1 MFTYLIKL
9 LTMLRN
15 IFIVIIIQSF
25 IFCQIDEVSIS
36 IENRNSKKH
45 TDQYL
50 KKLKNDIEFYILS
63 TDFLE
68 SPNENIKIA
77 LDISFIIESISD
89 NNIISA
95 HVLFSN
101 RGDQILF
108 SDGVDFEYNLG
119 QTLIYTT
126 TYNSLTSFINYNIF
140 TIIAGEIDKYNY
152 KGGQNYYI
160 RSEDIA
166 YQASI
171 SDYPRRWNK
180 RLKYLKQLKEN
191 IYFRNIKYLYQN
203 IIKHLESTE
212 DEFDEDIIIANL
224 NKLYDELININD
236 EYGYHKN
243 TIHFLNSNLEEIV
256 ELYYD
261 YDMDY
266 AIKFLERYDRD
277 NSEFYKDYID

>member
-1 MFTYLIKL
+1 MFIYLIKL

-140 TIIAGEIDKYNY
+140 TIIAGELDKYNY

-212 DEFDEDIIIANL
+212 DEFDEDIVIANL

-243 TIHFLNSNLEEIV
+243 TIHFLNSNLEEIA

-261 YDMDY
+261 YEMDY
-266 AIKFLERYDRD
+266 VIKFLERYDRD

>member
-15 IFIVIIIQSF
+15 IFIFIIIQSF

-108 SDGVDFEYNLG
+108 SDGIDFEYNLG

-140 TIIAGEIDKYNY
+140 TIIAGELDKYNY

-212 DEFDEDIIIANL
+212 DEFDEDIVIANL

-243 TIHFLNSNLEEIV
+243 TIHFLNSNLEEIA

-261 YDMDY
+261 YEMDY
-266 AIKFLERYDRD
+266 VIKFLERYDRD

>member
-1 MFTYLIKL
+1 MFTYVIKL

-15 IFIVIIIQSF
+15 VFIIIIAQSF
-25 IFCQIDEVSIS
+25 IFCQIDEISIS
-36 IENRNSKKH
+36 IENRNSKKN

-50 KKLKNDIEFYILS
+50 EKLKNDLEFYILS
-63 TDFLE
+63 TNFLDT
-68 SPNENIKIA
+68 PNESIKIA

-101 RGDQILF
+101 RKDQILF
-108 SDGVDFEYNLG
+108 SDGVDFEYSIG
-119 QTLIYTT
+119 QNLIYTT

-140 TIIAGEIDKYNY
+140 TIIAGEMDKYSY
-152 KGGQNYYI
+152 KGGQNYYM

-191 IYFRNIKYLYQN
+191 IYLRNIKYLYQN
-203 IIKHLESTE
+203 IIKHLKNTE
-212 DEFDEDIIIANL
+212 DEFEEEIIIDSL
-224 NKLYDELININD
+224 TELYDELVNIND
-236 EYGYHKN
+236 NYGYHKN
-243 TIHFLNSNLEEIV
+243 TVYFLNSNLTELV

-266 AIKFLERYDRD
+266 VIKFLEKYDSE

>member
-108 SDGVDFEYNLG
+108 SDGIDFEYNLG

-140 TIIAGEIDKYNY
+140 TIIAGELDKYNY

-212 DEFDEDIIIANL
+212 DEFDEDIVIANL

-243 TIHFLNSNLEEIV
+243 TIHFLNSNLEEIA

-261 YDMDY
+261 YEMDY
-266 AIKFLERYDRD
+266 VIKFLERYDRD

>member
-108 SDGVDFEYNLG
+108 SDGIDFEYNLG

-171 SDYPRRWNK
+171 SYYPRRWSK

-212 DEFDEDIIIANL
+212 DEFDEDIVIANL

-243 TIHFLNSNLEEIV
+243 TIHFLNSNLEEIA

-261 YDMDY
+261 YEMDY
-266 AIKFLERYDRD
+266 VIKFLERYDRD

>member
-1 MFTYLIKL
+1 MFTYVIKL

-15 IFIVIIIQSF
+15 VFIIIIAQSF
-25 IFCQIDEVSIS
+25 IFCQVDEISIS
-36 IENRNSKKH
+36 IENRNSKKN

-50 KKLKNDIEFYILS
+50 EKLKNDLEFYILS
-63 TDFLE
+63 TNFLDT
-68 SPNENIKIA
+68 PNESIKIA

-101 RGDQILF
+101 RKDQILF
-108 SDGVDFEYNLG
+108 SDGVDFEYSIG
-119 QTLIYTT
+119 QNLIYTT

-140 TIIAGEIDKYNY
+140 TIIAGEMDKYSY
-152 KGGQNYYI
+152 KGGQNYYM

-191 IYFRNIKYLYQN
+191 IYLRNIKYLYQN
-203 IIKHLESTE
+203 IIKHLKNTE
-212 DEFDEDIIIANL
+212 DEFEEEIIIDSL
-224 NKLYDELININD
+224 TELYDELVNIND
-236 EYGYHKN
+236 NYGYHKN
-243 TIHFLNSNLEEIV
+243 TVYFLNSNLTELV

-266 AIKFLERYDRD
+266 VIKFLEKYDSE

>member
-36 IENRNSKKH
+36 IENRNSKKN

-108 SDGVDFEYNLG
+108 SDGVDFEYKLG

-126 TYNSLTSFINYNIF
+126 AYNSLTSFINYNIF

-180 RLKYLKQLKEN
+180 RLKYIKQLKEN

-212 DEFDEDIIIANL
+212 DEFDEDIVIANL

-261 YDMDY
+261 YEMDY
-266 AIKFLERYDRD
+266 VIKFLERYDKD

>member
-68 SPNENIKIA
+68 SPNENIKIS

-140 TIIAGEIDKYNY
+140 TIIAGELDKYNY

-171 SDYPRRWNK
+171 SDYPRRWSK

-212 DEFDEDIIIANL
+212 DEFDEDIVIANL

-243 TIHFLNSNLEEIV
+243 TIHFLNSNLEEIA

-261 YDMDY
+261 YEMDY
-266 AIKFLERYDRD
+266 VIKFLERYDRD

>member
-15 IFIVIIIQSF
+15 IFTIIIIQSF

-89 NNIISA
+89 NNIVSA

-119 QTLIYTT
+119 QTLFYTT

-212 DEFDEDIIIANL
+212 DEFDEDIVIANL

-243 TIHFLNSNLEEIV
+243 TIHFLNYNLEEIV

-266 AIKFLERYDRD
+266 VIKFLERYDRD

>member
-1 MFTYLIKL
+1 
-9 LTMLRN
+9 MLRN

-36 IENRNSKKH
+36 IENRNSKKR

-140 TIIAGEIDKYNY
+140 TIIAGELDKYNY

-171 SDYPRRWNK
+171 SDYPRRWSK

-212 DEFDEDIIIANL
+212 DEFDEDIVIANL

-243 TIHFLNSNLEEIV
+243 TIHFLNSNLEEIA

-261 YDMDY
+261 YEMDY
-266 AIKFLERYDRD
+266 VIKFLERYDRD

>member
-68 SPNENIKIA
+68 SPNENIKVA

-140 TIIAGEIDKYNY
+140 TIIAGELDKYNY

-212 DEFDEDIIIANL
+212 DEFDEDIVIANL

-261 YDMDY
+261 YEMDY
-266 AIKFLERYDRD
+266 VIKFLERYDRD

>member
-36 IENRNSKKH
+36 IENRNSKKN

-50 KKLKNDIEFYILS
+50 EKLKNDIEFYILS

-68 SPNENIKIA
+68 STNENIKIA

-89 NNIISA
+89 NNIVSA

-119 QTLIYTT
+119 QTLIYAT

>member
-15 IFIVIIIQSF
+15 IFIIIIIQSF

-36 IENRNSKKH
+36 IENRNSKKN

-89 NNIISA
+89 NNIVSA

-108 SDGVDFEYNLG
+108 SDGVDFEYSLG

>member
-36 IENRNSKKH
+36 IENRNSKKR

-140 TIIAGEIDKYNY
+140 TIIAGELDKYNY

-171 SDYPRRWNK
+171 SDYPRRWSK

-212 DEFDEDIIIANL
+212 DEFDEDIVIANL

-243 TIHFLNSNLEEIV
+243 TIHFLNSNLEEIA

-261 YDMDY
+261 YEMDY
-266 AIKFLERYDRD
+266 VIKFLERYDRD

>member
-108 SDGVDFEYNLG
+108 SDGIDFEYNLG

-152 KGGQNYYI
+152 KAGQNYYI

-171 SDYPRRWNK
+171 SDYPRRWSK

-212 DEFDEDIIIANL
+212 DEFDEDIVIANL

-243 TIHFLNSNLEEIV
+243 TIHFLNSNLEEIA

-261 YDMDY
+261 YEMDY
-266 AIKFLERYDRD
+266 VIKFLERYDRD

>member
-68 SPNENIKIA
+68 SPNENIKIS

-140 TIIAGEIDKYNY
+140 TIIAGELDKYNY

-171 SDYPRRWNK
+171 SDYPRRWSK

-212 DEFDEDIIIANL
+212 DEFDEDIVISNL

-243 TIHFLNSNLEEIV
+243 TIHFLNSNLEEIA

-261 YDMDY
+261 YEMDY
-266 AIKFLERYDRD
+266 VIKFLERYDRD

>member
-15 IFIVIIIQSF
+15 IFIIIIIQSF

-36 IENRNSKKH
+36 IENRNSKKN

-50 KKLKNDIEFYILS
+50 EKLKNDIEFYILS

-89 NNIISA
+89 NNIVSA

-108 SDGVDFEYNLG
+108 SDGVDFEYSLG

-140 TIIAGEIDKYNY
+140 IIIAGEIDKYNY

-171 SDYPRRWNK
+171 SDHPRRWNK

-203 IIKHLESTE
+203 IIKHLESNE

>member
-1 MFTYLIKL
+1 MRIFQKKL
-9 LTMLRN
+9 SNLR
-15 IFIVIIIQSF
+15 
-25 IFCQIDEVSIS
+25 
-36 IENRNSKKH
+36 
-45 TDQYL
+45 

-140 TIIAGEIDKYNY
+140 TIIAGELDKYNY

-212 DEFDEDIIIANL
+212 DEFDEDIVIANL

-243 TIHFLNSNLEEIV
+243 TIHFLNSNLEEIA

-261 YDMDY
+261 YEMDY
-266 AIKFLERYDRD
+266 VIKFLERYDRD

>member
-1 MFTYLIKL
+1 MFIYLIKL

-36 IENRNSKKH
+36 IENRNSKKR

-140 TIIAGEIDKYNY
+140 TIIAGELDKYNY

-171 SDYPRRWNK
+171 SDYPRRWSK

-212 DEFDEDIIIANL
+212 DEFDEDIVIANL

-243 TIHFLNSNLEEIV
+243 TIHFLNSNLEEIA

-261 YDMDY
+261 YEMDY
-266 AIKFLERYDRD
+266 VIKFLERYDRD

>member
-140 TIIAGEIDKYNY
+140 TIIAGELDKYNY

-171 SDYPRRWNK
+171 SDYPRRWSK

-212 DEFDEDIIIANL
+212 DEFDEDIVIANL

-243 TIHFLNSNLEEIV
+243 TIHFLNSNLEEIA

-261 YDMDY
+261 YEMDY
-266 AIKFLERYDRD
+266 VIKFLERYDRD